1 MKLSLDEKTLIIIG
15 LFIICFLFI
24 NNLKE
29 DDKKF
34 YNSIMIE
41 EEENINKEFFQDT
54 SSSNNESMEQLIENS
69 GNSVNTT
76 TTPEESV
83 DRETA
88 FKKFKLL
95 KQKNESKLRGLIN
108 QSNQYHDNISNLK
121 NNNLGEKNK
130 IQQKLIKNLISGN
143 KNELK
148 PEEDYNSFLNYN
160 GNMLRNSLLNTASD
174 F

>member
-34 YNSIMIE
+34 YNSIMIEEE

-130 IQQKLIKNLISGN
+130 IQQKLIK
-143 KNELK
+143 
-148 PEEDYNSFLNYN
+148 
-160 GNMLRNSLLNTASD
+160 
-174 F
+174 